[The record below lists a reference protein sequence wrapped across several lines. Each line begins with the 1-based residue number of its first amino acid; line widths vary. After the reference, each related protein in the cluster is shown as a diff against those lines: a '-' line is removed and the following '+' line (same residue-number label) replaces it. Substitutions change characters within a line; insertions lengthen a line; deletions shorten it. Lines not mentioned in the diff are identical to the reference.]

1 MKPLLHV
8 YYSGKKLQYHGRKE
22 VTSLLLSGSER
33 LAVACARNKVVDLLP
48 PLQSLLDFDQ
58 KVDAINH
65 LLYEIHLQQHIHV
78 LQ

>member
-1 MKPLLHV
+1 M
-8 YYSGKKLQYHGRKE
+8 
-22 VTSLLLSGSER
+22 TSLLLKRSGSER

-65 LLYEIHLQQHIHV
+65 LLYEIHLQEHTNTNYYDV
-78 LQ
+78 T